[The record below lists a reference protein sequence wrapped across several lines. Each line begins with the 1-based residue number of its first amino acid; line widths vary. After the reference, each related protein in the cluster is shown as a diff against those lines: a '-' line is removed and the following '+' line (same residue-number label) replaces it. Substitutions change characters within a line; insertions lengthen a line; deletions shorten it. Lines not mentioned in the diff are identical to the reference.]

1 MVKRFACLGLSIMM
15 ALSLTACSGSTEET
29 TVAATTTAEAAAA
42 AASEETRKAEETTSE
57 STYKPQDNMTMFA
70 AYKVG
75 GGVDVFGREIASML
89 ENNGLYDSRFLY
101 ENIDGASGQ
110 VGLAAIKSQHD
121 GDESYLI
128 SCSSTLLSSA
138 YSSGKE
144 GGYGYK
150 DLTLLAQLCVDYR
163 CIVVPAGSKFNT
175 IEDLVEYGKSNEVVG
190 AISGVGGV
198 GHIGLEMMA
207 AQSGMKLRNV
217 PFSGSSDVIA
227 AILGN
232 QVDVAVQAIPSAME
246 YAAADKMKILAVC
259 SEERLENLPDVPTMK
274 ECGMDV
280 VLPTSRGIAMP
291 ANVSAEARDYWIGQ
305 LEALTETEEFK
316 TYCEENGYY
325 VDFAGGDDFVSLV
338 EDDCEATTEVMK
350 SIGLYGV
357 N

>member
-1 MVKRFACLGLSIMM
+1 MMKRITCLGITVMM
-15 ALSLTACSGSTEET
+15 LLSLTACGT
-29 TVAATTTAEAAAA
+29 
-42 AASEETRKAEETTSE
+42 KAEETTAAEAVPAATTAAEADSPE
-57 STYKPQDNMTMFA
+57 EKAPETAYVPQDNMTMFA

-75 GGVDVFGREIASML
+75 GGVDVFGREIAAML
-89 ENNGLYDSRFLY
+89 ESNGLYGSRFLY

-110 VGLAAIKSQHD
+110 VGLAAVKSQHD

-138 YSSGKE
+138 YSSGKTD
-144 GGYGYK
+144 GYGYK

-163 CIVVPAGSKFNT
+163 CIVVPADSKFNS
-175 IEDLVEYGKSNEVVG
+175 IEDLVEYGQNNEVVG
-190 AISGVGGV
+190 AISGVGGI
-198 GHIGLEMMA
+198 GQIGLEMMA
-207 AQSGMKLRNV
+207 AESGMKIRNV

-246 YAAADKMKILAVC
+246 YEAAGKMKILAVC
-259 SEERLENLPDVPTMK
+259 AEERLDNLPDVPTMK

-291 ANVSAEARDYWIGQ
+291 ANVSTEAQEYWIGQ
-305 LEALTETEEFK
+305 LKALTETEEFEK
-316 TYCEENGYY
+316 YCEENGYY
-325 VDFAGGDDFVSLV
+325 VEFAAGEEYLALI
-338 EDDCEATTEVMK
+338 EADCEATTEVMK